1 MADCRRN
8 GNACLVMHQAT
19 ERRGRGCFGGLWGG
33 YGGGDGVVVAGGRG
47 WAGRRGRMGSRGLL
61 RQKQLA
67 ADLR

>member
-33 YGGGDGVVVAGGRG
+33 YSGGDGVVVAGGRAWLG
-47 WAGRRGRMGSRGLL
+47 WQAR
-61 RQKQLA
+61 
-67 ADLR
+67 ADG